1 VSLPA
6 GLRALRHR
14 NFRLFYIGQGTS
26 QIGFWLQQIA
36 TGWLIYN
43 LSGSA
48 FLLGAGAFA
57 MQIPFLVLAPL
68 AGVYIDRLD
77 RRRLLMATNS
87 IAFLQAVAM
96 FLLVASGTVQVW
108 HLIAGN
114 LVLGIVSACDAPA
127 RQSILVE
134 LVGGKS
140 DLPNAIALN
149 STMMNGARFIGPLVG
164 GGLIALLG
172 ESWGYA
178 LNALSYLV
186 MLWALSQIAMAQ
198 RGFAPAEQG
207 LLRQLAAGARYAYG
221 FLPTRCALLLLAA
234 TSFSV
239 HSYSAQMPWF
249 AREAFHGDSRTLG
262 LLMGAGGLGAVSG
275 MVYLA
280 SRPDIRGL
288 LRLAGAMSAM
298 SGAALMVFSFSRTL
312 WLALPALYL
321 VGMGSMLTAASTNTV
336 LQSIVPDEL
345 RGRVAAFYVMSFLG
359 VSPLG
364 ALACGLVAERVGPP
378 LTLAGCG
385 ILALCAAAVYASQ
398 FPKIRSEIR
407 TAYEKLG
414 IFPKPSKP
422 ASSPGR

>member
-1 VSLPA
+1 MNLPA

-14 NFRLFYIGQGTS
+14 DFRLFYMGQGVS

-36 TGWLIYN
+36 TGWLVYK

-48 FLLGAGAFA
+48 LLLGVAAFA

-68 AGVYIDRLD
+68 AGVFVDRLD
-77 RRRLLMATNS
+77 RRRVLMVTNS
-87 IAFLQAVAM
+87 IAFVQAAAM
-96 FLLVASGTVQVW
+96 FALVAAGHIQPW

-114 LVLGIVSACDAPA
+114 LVLGIVAACDAPA

-149 STMMNGARFIGPLVG
+149 STMMNGARFIGPLAG
-164 GGLIALLG
+164 GGLIAALG
-172 ESWGYA
+172 ESWGYGA
-178 LNALSYLV
+178 NALTYLW
-186 MLWALSQIAMAQ
+186 MLVALSLMRQAHQQ
-198 RGFAPAEQG
+198 RAPQEQG

-234 TSFSV
+234 TSLTV
-239 HSYSAQMPWF
+239 HSYAAQMPWF

-262 LLMGAGGLGAVSG
+262 LLVGAGGLGAVSG

-288 LRLAGAMSAM
+288 LRLAGFMSAL
-298 SGAALMVFSFSRTL
+298 SGAALIVFSFSTNL
-312 WLALPALYL
+312 WFALPALYL

-336 LQSIVPDEL
+336 LQSIVPDDL

-359 VSPLG
+359 VSPVG
-364 ALACGLVAERVGPP
+364 ALIAGLAAERVGPP
-378 LTLAGCG
+378 RTLAGCG
-385 ILALCAAAVYASQ
+385 VLALCAAAVYASQ
-398 FPKIRSEIR
+398 YPKIRREIR
-407 TAYEKLG
+407 AAYEKLG
-414 IFPKPSKP
+414 ILPK
-422 ASSPGR
+422 AD